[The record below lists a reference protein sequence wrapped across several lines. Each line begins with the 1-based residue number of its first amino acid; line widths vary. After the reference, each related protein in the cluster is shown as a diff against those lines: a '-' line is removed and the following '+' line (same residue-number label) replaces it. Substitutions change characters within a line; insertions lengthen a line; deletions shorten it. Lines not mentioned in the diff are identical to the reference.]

1 MVRGI
6 QFAARGC
13 EPFTVNRE
21 PDTLQGELPDTRWRS
36 VAHGPRIEAHRGPIE
51 GP

>member
-6 QFAARGC
+6 QFADRGC
-13 EPFTVNRE
+13 EPFTVIRG
-21 PDTLQGELPDTRWRS
+21 PDTLQGELPDTRPWP
-36 VAHGPRIEAHRGPIE
+36 VARGPRIEAHRWSIE